1 LDKTGTLRFRHAW
14 LWFLIL
20 GLLAVLYLPSLE
32 FDLFADDFG
41 FYGHKEIGRS
51 FVGYFFKGERPSLSA
66 EESTFF
72 RPLADYVWALK
83 FALFGTRIDYY
94 HAVAVLVHLINTV
107 LVFVFARRLL
117 GLDRVWSQC
126 ASLLFAV
133 FWFNFEAV
141 AWLSANDTA
150 ICTAFLLSAIL
161 FSVRYVRQG
170 GIGALFAL
178 SLSMVLAIAS
188 KEFALIMPLVLVL
201 IWFLPFERPKEGAR
215 RRGLIVVAVSAVLV
229 TGYMV
234 LRLALGFRTMIE
246 QNTLN
251 LLRNARDML
260 TVLWS
265 PVKYN
270 LVGDICVL
278 FLISCLLVTKTRVL
292 ALLVLVLL
300 GPAFFQGS
308 QIRYGYPASVAL
320 GVMLVLVLK
329 KFEEMPRSRITLLQ
343 IGLLIALA
351 VGALYAFVMQGGQ
364 SVPFVLGGLVL
375 AIALLLVA
383 WRRGRLRA
391 SSVPALMLLALIAAG
406 HFGLAMDFPWPC
418 RLGGKARSL
427 AESLVR
433 QLPEGNAP
441 LTMVATKPE
450 LVKNGV
456 PVPVGYVRIFA
467 VLLSG
472 RELRFAPIDE
482 MLDNIAECP
491 DTRLDEHVIVIGQTD
506 EKIASRD
513 DIRALL
519 RARQAFYLMPPPDML
534 SFAFNGPADQS
545 GRRFA
550 ACDVDHKAVGC
561 LEMRD
566 NPVDT
571 VAYDLISVMF
581 TQPTRLPSQFAWLEW
596 YQRGKQSPL
605 GRAVKEIE
613 AGQAAFMLRR
623 RLDWLAAR
631 EVTRITTGLVG
642 EDGIPFL
649 GAISIRT
656 QPVVRRRPPVE
667 SGLSPPKP
675 AVDLQSLKR
684 TGALPNDN

>member
-1 LDKTGTLRFRHAW
+1 MGKTKALRFRHVW

-20 GLLAVLYLPSLE
+20 GLLAVLYLPSLK
-32 FDLFADDFG
+32 FDFFGDDFV
-41 FYGHKEIGRS
+41 FYGYGDKELGDTLINS
-51 FVGYFFKGERPSLSA
+51 FFRGERPGLEPKVSR
-66 EESTFF
+66 FF
-72 RPLADYVWALK
+72 RPFADYVWALK

-94 HAVAVLVHLINTV
+94 HAVAVLIHLINTV
-107 LVFVFARRLL
+107 LVFVFARRVL

-141 AWLSANDTA
+141 AWLSANNAT

-170 GIGALFAL
+170 GVGALLAL

-188 KEFALIMPLVLVL
+188 KEFALVMPLVVGL
-201 IWFLPFERPKEGAR
+201 IWFLPFERPVEGAKR
-215 RRGLIVVAVSAVLV
+215 RILIAVAISVALV
-229 TGYMV
+229 AGYVV
-234 LRLALGFRTMIE
+234 LRSALAFKTNIPQTTPSFLLRTVHGLLTILWCPVEYRFFGALGAIFV
-246 QNTLN
+246 
-251 LLRNARDML
+251 LL
-260 TVLWS
+260 
-265 PVKYN
+265 
-270 LVGDICVL
+270 CVL
-278 FLISCLLVTKTRVL
+278 QARTRIL

-300 GPAFFQGS
+300 SPAFLQGS
-308 QIRYGYPASVAL
+308 ANRHDYPASVAFAL
-320 GVMLVLVLK
+320 VLVLVLK
-329 KFEEMPRSRITLLQ
+329 TFEERPRSSITLLQ
-343 IGLLIALA
+343 IGLLVALA
-351 VGALYAFVMQGGQ
+351 CGTFYAFVMQGGQ

-375 AIALLLVA
+375 ALVLLLYG
-383 WRRGRLRA
+383 WRRGRLGG
-391 SSVPALMLLALIAAG
+391 SSVAVFMLVALIAAG
-406 HFGLAMDFPWPC
+406 NLGLAMDFPWPF

-427 AESLVR
+427 ASTIID
-433 QLPEGNAP
+433 QLPEGTEP
-441 LTMVATKPE
+441 LTIVATKLE
-450 LVKNGV
+450 LVKDGE
-456 PVPVGYVRIFA
+456 PIFIDHVRAFA

-506 EKIASRD
+506 EKISSRD

-519 RARQAFYLMPPPDML
+519 KLRQASYRMPPPDML
-534 SFAFNGPADQS
+534 SFAFNGTLDQS
-545 GRRFA
+545 GARFA

-571 VAYDLISVMF
+571 IAYDLISVGF
-581 TQPTRLPSQFAWLEW
+581 LNPNQLPAQLAWLEW
-596 YQRGKQSPL
+596 YQRGSQRPV
-605 GRAVKEIE
+605 GRAVREIE

-623 RLDWLAAR
+623 QIDWLTAR

-649 GAISIRT
+649 GAISIRK
-656 QPVVRRRPPVE
+656 QPGKRR
-667 SGLSPPKP
+667 
-675 AVDLQSLKR
+675 
-684 TGALPNDN
+684 